1 MLRFLIILLIVLGP
15 LYIGVSSVAPE
26 IANYFGLFIFSL
38 VGLYLLYRIPLEII
52 LYYKKEDIDEENDED
67 FDQDDVKT
75 YYDLEEYQKA
85 LKKK

>member
-1 MLRFLIILLIVLGP
+1 M
-15 LYIGVSSVAPE
+15 SSVAPE